1 MSSVIKIDYSLHK
14 VQQMMSL
21 NNEPYEGCFFEH
33 QDDFEPSN
41 DVKTTVF
48 NINTLNSQHSQES
61 KVENIDFLEEIRL
74 TGRLDENTN
83 FARWVEKDG
92 SLVIELIANSM
103 YIRVLP
109 GKNKGMGSMSYATG
123 ARDEEVGEG
132 EAHRLGWKW
141 NVDLPDLDLVS
152 LVRSCDGMGQAFFGG
167 ISPAV
172 LDNLATYKY
181 HQVIMLRLA
190 AVYDDGAQLALSSPN
205 LLWLIADAIYNKKIL
220 FTSAKHLMRKK
231 RRDILFEILGV
242 KVSVQ
247 SVKVINKFSA
257 YDDGQ
262 LTEFDF
268 KKMLLLFD
276 SVISDSF
283 RHWVRITPDVV
294 VSKKKGEEN
303 LTGLLFTHLKDKQ
316 FMQWQEA
323 IKSVK
328 KLMSDVKKQMAYH
341 PEREPELQRFT
352 HINQIKNAHQ
362 RWIIE
367 DQSIWNK
374 DLLELD
380 DPDAPFPEL
389 NFKHDCHAGFKRLN
403 TPRELYLEGEEMSH
417 CIYSHLYRARSE
429 KYAYFSVSYDC
440 DIRLTLEIKQNP
452 DKRWVVEELVGK
464 ENREYKFS
472 ERNFVNG
479 WVEGLLFNSN
489 PPINNRD
496 IK

>member
-14 VQQMMSL
+14 DQQASL
-21 NNEPYEGCFFEH
+21 NEGPFEGCFFEH
-33 QDDFEPSN
+33 HEANDFCDDFMPELFGVN
-41 DVKTTVF
+41 A
-48 NINTLNSQHSQES
+48 NSVQQKQDS
-61 KVENIDFLEEIRL
+61 KIENIDYLEEIRVVGFFDGVKNL
-74 TGRLDENTN
+74 EL
-83 FARWVEKDG
+83 WIEKDG
-92 SLVIELIANSM
+92 SLVIELIANAM
-103 YIRVLP
+103 FIRILP

-123 ARDEEVGEG
+123 VRDEKVNKG
-132 EAHRLGWKW
+132 EAHKLGWKW
-141 NVDLPDLDLVS
+141 NVDLPDLDLIS
-152 LVRSCDGMGQAFFGG
+152 LVRSCDGIGQAFFGG

-172 LDNLATYKY
+172 LDNLAKYKY

-190 AVYDDGAQLALSSPN
+190 AVYDDGAQLVLSSPN

-231 RRDILFEILGV
+231 RRDILLEILGV

-247 SVKVINKFSA
+247 SIKVLNKFSA

-262 LTEFDF
+262 LSEFDF
-268 KKMLLLFD
+268 KKMQLLFD
-276 SVISDSF
+276 SDISDSF
-283 RHWVRITPDVV
+283 RHWVKITPDVV

-303 LTGLLFTHLKDKQ
+303 LTRLLFTHLKDKQ
-316 FMQWQEA
+316 FIQWQEA

-328 KLMSDVKKQMAYH
+328 KLMSDVKKQMVYH

-352 HINQIKNAHQ
+352 HINQMKNAHQ

-389 NFKHDCHAGFKRLN
+389 NFKHDGHPCFKRLN
-403 TPRELYLEGEEMSH
+403 TPRELYLEGEEMNH

-429 KYAYFSVSYDC
+429 THAYFSVLYDN
-440 DIRLTLEIKQNP
+440 DIRLTLELKQNP
-452 DKRWVVEELVGK
+452 DKRWVAEELVGK
-464 ENREYKFS
+464 ENREYTFT
-472 ERNFVNG
+472 ERFFVTD
-479 WVEGLLFNSN
+479 WVASLILNDQVVTEV
-489 PPINNRD
+489 
-496 IK
+496 